1 MTRLP
6 PVGWAD
12 VATKQDLEHLSTEL
26 RLEMQGLRAELRSD
40 LHELRAEFHKEQRQ
54 QLITYLT
61 ANAVLMSVVV
71 TVVQLLTR

>member
-6 PVGWAD
+6 TVGWTD

-40 LHELRAEFHKEQRQ
+40 LHELRAEFHEEQRQ

-61 ANAVLMSVVV
+61 NAVLMSVVV